1 MRETIMPNIDENKR
15 RFLINALSAGLFAAG
30 GMGLLRPVW
39 AMGKV
44 PTVLVPGKSIYDL
57 RGSVKVNGQMA
68 NVDTVINSSALIET
82 GADSHLIF
90 AVGKDAFILRH
101 NSSLQLSG
109 KGLISEMKLLSG
121 KLLSVFGK
129 REQAQPLG
137 IKTVN
142 ATIGIRGTGI
152 YIESEPELSY
162 VCTCYGSAELASLND
177 NASREIVL
185 TQHHES
191 PRYILSGESTGNN
204 IRKAAMINHTDD
216 ELALIEALVGRD
228 VPFAISGGYSVP
240 RKSGY

>member
-1 MRETIMPNIDENKR
+1 MPNIDENKR
-15 RFLINALSAGLFAAG
+15 RLLIHALSAGLFAVG
-30 GMGLLRPVW
+30 GLGLLRPVW

-57 RGSVKVNGQMA
+57 RGQVKINGQAA
-68 NVDTVINSSALIET
+68 NVDTRIDTNALVET

-101 NSSLQLSG
+101 NSILQLG
-109 KGLISEMKLLSG
+109 GQDIISDMKLLSG

-129 REQAQPLG
+129 RESRQSLG

-152 YIESEPELSY
+152 YIEANPDQSY
-162 VCTCYGSAELASLND
+162 VCTCYGSVEMASIND
-177 NASREIVL
+177 SSSRETVQ
-185 TQHHES
+185 TQHHDS
-191 PRYILSGESTGNN
+191 PRYILTGESAGNN
-204 IRKAAMINHTDD
+204 IRKAPMINHSDD

-228 VPFAISGGYSVP
+228 VPFAFSGGYSVP